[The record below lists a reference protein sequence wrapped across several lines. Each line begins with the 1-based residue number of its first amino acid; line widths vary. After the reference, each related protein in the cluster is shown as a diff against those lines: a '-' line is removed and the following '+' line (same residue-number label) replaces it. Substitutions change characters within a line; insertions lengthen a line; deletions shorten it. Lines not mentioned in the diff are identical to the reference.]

1 MSIGVGSCGIS
12 PYVCPAL
19 REGASH
25 VRQRF
30 HLSIISLALIAA
42 GAANLCAAQAGL
54 SSRTTGVGLR
64 AEGRASPPLDPL
76 FSAEA
81 TSPWQ
86 PKGSDLSLYG
96 GARDM
101 PAFGLGPAE
110 AYSGVA
116 YALPR
121 GWGSSSLEAAYAQES
136 SFAPRRYA
144 VAGQVRTE
152 VGTTPGRALS
162 AGIKYRVYDND
173 AGGRGPIEPAATNGY
188 SLAATRD
195 PAYQLQFSYH
205 HSAVSSFGLA
215 LGRDVETYTS
225 SYDPTNTAQRQ
236 LTFMGQHWLTPA
248 WALSYDVLYNDPAN
262 MSTLRLQGLGLRLG
276 VRYHF

>member
-1 MSIGVGSCGIS
+1 M
-12 PYVCPAL
+12 
-19 REGASH
+19 
-25 VRQRF
+25 RQRF
-30 HLSIISLALIAA
+30 HLSVISLALVAA
-42 GAANLCAAQAGL
+42 GAASLCAAQSGL
-54 SSRTTGVGLR
+54 SPQTSSGLGLR
-64 AEGRASPPLDPL
+64 PDSRAGAAPADALYSGDGPSL
-76 FSAEA
+76 
-81 TSPWQ
+81 WQ
-86 PKGSDLSLYG
+86 PRGSDFTLYG
-96 GARDM
+96 GARDL

-136 SFAPRRYA
+136 QFAPRRYT

-152 VGTTPGRALS
+152 LSAPGRALS
-162 AGIKYRVYDND
+162 AGIRYRVYDMD
-173 AGGRGPIEPAATNGY
+173 TGARGLAPGESFVPNGY
-188 SLAATRD
+188 SLAPSRD
-195 PAYQLQFSYH
+195 PGYQLQFSYH
-205 HSAVSSFGLA
+205 HSAASSFGLA

-225 SYDPTNTAQRQ
+225 SYDPTSTAPRQ

-276 VRYHF
+276 VRYRF